1 MQTKSNPTKAL
12 VWSGQNCPWC
22 ERAKA
27 LLEAKGIPYTVK
39 QIGVDG
45 VTKDDFFAANP
56 GARTVPQVWFDD
68 ETLVGGFEQLKAVL
82 Q

>member
-27 LLEAKGIPYTVK
+27 LLDSKGIPYVVK

-45 VTKDDFFAANP
+45 VTKEMFFEANP
-56 GARTVPQVWFDD
+56 GARTVPQVWLDGQ
-68 ETLVGGFEQLKAVL
+68 LVGGFDQLKAVL
-82 Q
+82 T